1 METDQDKKKL
11 DWLDDERRKDKM
23 MLASFEE
30 RLSALEGNVAPF
42 AKQIGELNSELT
54 RLNAMMGRFDQ
65 YDGTILQARIEAKS
79 AIEDLEKQIVK
90 REEEVEK
97 LRRLEI
103 RALDEDIAG
112 IRKELVPIKDLQRGL
127 QIQSEED
134 LRLGRSIDELRQGI
148 EAVRRNDEEYVRSYR
163 LLEDGRRQ
171 DSKRLTDLQGEVT
184 ALRKNFDDQRGRM
197 ELASS
202 ALQKIDS
209 RLNELFKLEEER
221 REEQTKF
228 LDNQSLAQV
237 ERDRVWKEW
246 KSRFETIE
254 SQTADVE
261 KQLQTLESTHRSVK
275 RSQQTLEELSQLV
288 ERRLSEMTEI
298 QRLSD
303 ERFRQEW
310 VTFKADDQK
319 RWTNYTL
326 TQEEQRGELS
336 RQYDRLID
344 RVTHVEDSLQEIQDV
359 ITQMHE
365 HSEKQLQSLLA
376 LISDWVSTFDRSI
389 GRIR

>member
-261 KQLQTLESTHRSVK
+261 KQLQTLDSTHRSVK